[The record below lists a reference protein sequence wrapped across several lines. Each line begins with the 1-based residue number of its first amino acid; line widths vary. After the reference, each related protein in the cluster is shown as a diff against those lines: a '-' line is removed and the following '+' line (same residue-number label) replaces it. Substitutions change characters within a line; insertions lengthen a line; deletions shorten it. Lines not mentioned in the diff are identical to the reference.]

1 MRFLEYA
8 HSKAK
13 WPACCSWKYRLTYV
27 SHLAFGIQTK
37 HFRGT
42 VKPMVGRNVASIDTT
57 IVVVPGLATANVG
70 ENHKLVVRV
79 DQRIFGQNSR
89 RVGFGNT
96 IGTSICQP
104 NTQTRRVLTGTRQ
117 NVTFSLVPLDPS

>member
-1 MRFLEYA
+1 M
-8 HSKAK
+8 
-13 WPACCSWKYRLTYV
+13 

-79 DQRIFGQNSR
+79 DQRILAKTVDESALEIPSVPAYVNPIPKHEEFL
-89 RVGFGNT
+89 
-96 IGTSICQP
+96 P
-104 NTQTRRVLTGTRQ
+104 A
-117 NVTFSLVPLDPS
+117 LVKT

>member
-1 MRFLEYA
+1 MCLIWHLEF
-8 HSKAK
+8 K
-13 WPACCSWKYRLTYV
+13 
-27 SHLAFGIQTK
+27 QK

-42 VKPMVGRNVASIDTT
+42 VKPMVGRNVASVDTT

-117 NVTFSLVPLDPS
+117 KRDILTGSTRPFVVTQSLPVARTIITILEPI